1 MAFGDAEVA
10 IRAKLAAEW
19 PRPTVPVLYENEI
32 RVLPSPP
39 FVVVIIS
46 SVHEKLEAYGS
57 PGNHEWCV
65 YGNILVNVHVPM
77 LSGLALARAI
87 RDDFGAIFR
96 GKRFSGLSCYGCT
109 PLGSEERPD
118 KGTTYVQAAV
128 VDFTYRF
135 KG

>member
-1 MAFGDAEVA
+1 MAFADAETA
-10 IRAKLAAEW
+10 IRAKIAAEW
-19 PRPTVPVLYENEI
+19 PRPTVPVLYENE
-32 RVLPSPP
+32 VQVVPAPP
-39 FVVVIIS
+39 FVLVHVS

-65 YGNILVNVHVPM
+65 YGNILAHVHVAM

-87 RDDFGAIFR
+87 RDDFGVIFR
-96 GKRFSGLSCYGCT
+96 GKRFSGLSCYGVT
-109 PLGSEERPD
+109 PLGSVERPD

-128 VDFTYRF
+128 VNFTYRF